1 MMFLF
6 DIPSWLTGFNFLM
19 GLFAFLLLVA
29 AAFIVVLARGKTDI
43 SQLQIDRANAA
54 EGLVKLRDVE
64 LDAVEAKLER
74 AEKELEELTAEHRT
88 LAGLIIGELLSH
100 WAQKDQMEAEMADLK
115 RQIRILNLRKDGDG

>member
-1 MMFLF
+1 MFLF

-88 LAGLIIGELLSH
+88 LAGLTIGELLAH

>member
-1 MMFLF
+1 MFLF

-88 LAGLIIGELLSH
+88 LAGLTIGELLSH